1 MYGTTL
7 AKISNIKFVGIL
19 ILMMTWR
26 VALAAE
32 DVWVTNEANPAW
44 QNECGS
50 CHMAFPPALLT
61 QGNWQ
66 QMLQGLDQHFGVNAS
81 LDAKT
86 RDEIASFLV
95 RNSGTNWNRSAESLR
110 ITQTGYF
117 VKRHISGIKMQ
128 DKGRIKSLADC
139 LACHK

>member
-1 MYGTTL
+1 MYGITL
-7 AKISNIKFVGIL
+7 EKMLNMKFARL
-19 ILMMTWR
+19 LMLMLAWNG
-26 VALAAE
+26 ALAAE
-32 DVWVTNEANPAW
+32 DVWVTNEASPVW

-66 QMLQGLDQHFGVNAS
+66 QMMQGLDQHFGINAS

-86 RDEIASFLV
+86 RDEIAAFLV

-117 VKRHISGIKMQ
+117 VKRHISGIQML